1 MWVNEAIPEEV
12 IEISDGEDKG
22 WLPFTSPIWAILAI
36 CLAGM
41 RRNERFQD
49 DL

>member
-1 MWVNEAIPEEV
+1 MWVNEAISEEV
-12 IEISDGEDKG
+12 IEISDGEGKG

-36 CLAGM
+36 GLAGI

-49 DL
+49 GF